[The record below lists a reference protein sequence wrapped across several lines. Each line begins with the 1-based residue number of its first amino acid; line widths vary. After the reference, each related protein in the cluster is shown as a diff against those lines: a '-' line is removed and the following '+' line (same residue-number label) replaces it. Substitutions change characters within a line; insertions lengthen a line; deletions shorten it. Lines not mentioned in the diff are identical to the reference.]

1 MYDEFHVPDVFIVLL
16 YGVHLKTKLSRVLIN
31 KKQSY
36 NFRCAI
42 SRNYTRQPYK
52 HIHVVHPI
60 CPTCGS
66 SSVKNPELFICFLAI
81 TSLALLC
88 WLLSGFFVLIVL
100 RHSWVSQVFTPS
112 ISRLAR
118 CCSLSHK
125 FWIGINYD
133 NTTLVDCLF
142 SRDHFDSSVIHTW
155 GTDTSEAV
163 IGGIWLYRK
172 RGLNPFQKMGVELWL
187 ANRWKGKW
195 FDSQQPFLGRSVA
208 SRH

>member
-42 SRNYTRQPYK
+42 SRNYNRQLYK

-118 CCSLSHK
+118 CCSLFFFHSHMGHWYK
-125 FWIGINYD
+125 RSCDWWNLTVPQTRLEPLPENGSWIM
-133 NTTLVDCLF
+133 
-142 SRDHFDSSVIHTW
+142 
-155 GTDTSEAV
+155 
-163 IGGIWLYRK
+163 IG
-172 RGLNPFQKMGVELWL
+172 
-187 ANRWKGKW
+187 
-195 FDSQQPFLGRSVA
+195 
-208 SRH
+208 